1 MANLKKTFELAF
13 AIGGKLDA
21 SFKTAHG
28 EAAAQI
34 EKLSKKSSEAMAFK
48 KLQREHNAALK
59 NFTDAAGKMKSE
71 WGGVIDSVVGPLKQI
86 ATIGAI
92 AGAAV
97 YGLAAKTAKMGDD
110 AVKGAAKI
118 GVTTQEFSKMSF
130 AATQSGMSAESF
142 LGTMKKMNTIVN
154 SQVIAGKTDLIIS
167 GKRRL
172 SLIDENKRVKDR
184 ARILLE
190 SADAYTKLT
199 SETEKQMLATFMFGK
214 AGTEMIPMLEQ
225 GSAGIGKLM
234 KDAERLG
241 IVFDDVSGQKAVAF
255 SSSMTD
261 LKAAA
266 QGLAISIGKQ
276 LHEPLTR
283 VNEAI
288 VNWVVSNRELIEQK
302 VAAFISDIVKWLKEN
317 KQVIIGLKDSV
328 VDFVKQI
335 GVWIEKNGG
344 LLETL
349 KKVGKAFLA
358 IKALGFVF
366 AIMSAVAA
374 TATFIAALVNLV
386 VQTKAIL
393 AAFGGFKAVAGV
405 IAGVA
410 APVLAVVA
418 AVASLGVATYML
430 IKHWDGVVYF
440 FKNLKD
446 TVPIFIND
454 LVNEIA
460 GLFGK
465 LPNWIQNIV
474 SPIKNIILGPILAI
488 QALLSGNIKGFLVN
502 LGKTIISYIYT
513 VPLIIANAGN
523 EIIKALFSIDIIGA
537 VKDWIEPAVRVLSD
551 TFDTTISAIKN
562 FFVAGFNNIK
572 SAFGGGFFEGIL
584 EVFKTLDSGI
594 KNILFGI
601 PKLFITL
608 SNNIIKAMTGIDI
621 LSVVGN
627 WINGVINIIAD
638 AIDNI
643 YSVFAG
649 IVAVIKGILLNIK
662 GIFVNVI
669 SSIGIFFTGEF
680 NKIKEAFEAGFF
692 SGIKEIILR
701 IPTLFIRMLNNVV
714 KAIASIDII
723 GAVSAWAAPVVGV
736 VADVFDSVKAV
747 FSGVVEFVRGFF
759 LRDLMGIT
767 AAFDKGFISGINEI
781 LGRLLTLIPRLLN
794 DAIKAIT
801 GIDIIG
807 IGKNWIQRFI
817 DGVLSALKN
826 AGGVVKDAVKSL
838 LPDSVVNIMS
848 GATKMIGNATKAAGS
863 VAKAASKILPK
874 FGDGGIATR
883 PSIVAEDGRPE
894 MVIPMTKPA
903 RAAELIRQIAPVLPD
918 LQVIQQVAPSLPK
931 QPLTSQSQSQRESLP
946 LEILRNVST
955 TNTTNK
961 NVNGGAVTFSP
972 NINISGGGGDSTSIK
987 AAVEEAL
994 AKAQAQFE
1002 RWSIQRE
1009 NNLKR
1014 VAMA

>member
-154 SQVIAGKTDLIIS
+154 SQVISGKTDLIIS

-184 ARILLE
+184 AKILLE

-241 IVFDDVSGQKAVAF
+241 IVFDDISGQRAVAF
-255 SSSMTD
+255 TDSLGD

-288 VNWVVSNRELIEQK
+288 VNWVTANRELIEQK
-302 VAAFISDIVKWLKEN
+302 VAAFVSDVVKWVKEN
-317 KQVIIGLKDSV
+317 KQVIIALKDSV

-344 LLETL
+344 LLEVL
-349 KKVGKAFLA
+349 KMVGKAFLA
-358 IKALGFVF
+358 IKALGIVF
-366 AIMSAVAA
+366 AIMSAVTA
-374 TATFIAALVNLV
+374 TATFISALMTLAVKAKALGGITMIFKSLVAAITGISAPVLLGAA
-386 VQTKAIL
+386 AI
-393 AAFGGFKAVAGV
+393 ASVAVAGY
-405 IAGVA
+405 
-410 APVLAVVA
+410 LLKKNW
-418 AVASLGVATYML
+418 SE
-430 IKHWDGVVYF
+430 VVYF

-454 LVNEIA
+454 LVDSIA
-460 GLFGK
+460 ELFGK
-465 LPNWIQNIV
+465 LPDWIQNIIF
-474 SPIKNIILGPILAI
+474 PIKNIILGPIQAM

-502 LGKTIISYIYT
+502 IGKFFVSWTYT
-513 VPLIIANAGN
+513 LPLIIINAGN
-523 EIIKALFSIDIIGA
+523 EIIKALFGVDIIGA
-537 VKDWIEPAVRVLSD
+537 
-551 TFDTTISAIKN
+551 
-562 FFVAGFNNIK
+562 
-572 SAFGGGFFEGIL
+572 
-584 EVFKTLDSGI
+584 FK
-594 KNILFGI
+594 
-601 PKLFITL
+601 
-608 SNNIIKAMTGIDI
+608 
-621 LSVVGN
+621 N
-627 WINGVINIIAD
+627 WI
-638 AIDNI
+638 
-643 YSVFAG
+643 
-649 IVAVIKGILLNIK
+649 
-662 GIFVNVI
+662 
-669 SSIGIFFTGEF
+669 
-680 NKIKEAFEAGFF
+680 
-692 SGIKEIILR
+692 
-701 IPTLFIRMLNNVV
+701 
-714 KAIASIDII
+714 
-723 GAVSAWAAPVVGV
+723 APIVGV
-736 VADVFDSVKAV
+736 ASWVWDNVKAV
-747 FSGVVEFVRGFF
+747 FSGVADFIRGFF

-838 LPDSVVNIMS
+838 LPDSVVNIMNS
-848 GATKMIGNATKAAGS
+848 ATKMVGNATKAIGG
-863 VAKAASKILPK
+863 VAKAASNILPK
-874 FGDGGIATR
+874 FGEGGIATR

-894 MVIPMTKPA
+894 MVIPITKPS

-931 QPLTSQSQSQRESLP
+931 QPLPPQGQRQQEALP
-946 LEILRNVST
+946 LEILRSVST
-955 TNTTNK
+955 TNTTNNNNN
-961 NVNGGAVTFSP
+961 NVNGGSVTFSP
-972 NINISGGGGDSTSIK
+972 NITISGSGSDSTSIK
-987 AAVEEAL
+987 AAVDEAL

-1002 RWSIQRE
+1002 RWNSQRE
-1009 NNLKR
+1009 YNLKR